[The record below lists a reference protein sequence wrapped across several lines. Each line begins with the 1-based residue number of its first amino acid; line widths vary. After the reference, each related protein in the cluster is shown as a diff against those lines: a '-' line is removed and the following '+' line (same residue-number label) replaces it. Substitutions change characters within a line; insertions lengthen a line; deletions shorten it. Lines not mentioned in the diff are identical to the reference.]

1 MVKKITKKLV
11 KSTNARTG
19 KNIKTITVKNADGE
33 PDTTATILVQNK
45 ISYTP
50 KVSVIIPV
58 YNVEKYLRE
67 CLDSVCNQTL
77 KEIEIICVDD
87 GSTDSSLDILK
98 EYAKKDNRITVIG
111 QQNLHAGV
119 ARNAGLA
126 VARGEYLSFLDSD
139 DFFETNMFE
148 KMYNKAIETSAEI
161 CTCHVRIYNMSKNTY
176 ENCSWGLHDDLI
188 PVKQPF
194 AAKDIYEKIYQFN
207 QGWVWDKIYKKS
219 FVQKNKVRFQ
229 SQRSSNDVF
238 FCFCN
243 LTLATKIIVIPDA
256 LVTHR
261 LHVKGSLENTRE
273 KSYFNIV
280 NAVTKIKGFLEAKD
294 LYKSVKVSFV
304 NFAIS
309 NIIWNYETLKE
320 PIKTFLL
327 EYINKFYKELFNSI
341 NTKQYFNQA
350 NYEKMQNILNK
361 RHMGNPADY
370 IPVVLATNKNYCL
383 PCVVTINSII
393 QNADKT
399 KKYAVFVLHSELD
412 NTDIEHLESMCT
424 DNVFVHCISVDINRL
439 VGNNFDYTTAH
450 YSKEMYYRI
459 LIADMFGIYNKV
471 IYIDCDLVLN
481 TDIANLYQTDLC
493 DNVIAAVINPVIY
506 STDYIKNT
514 LGVEPEKYFNSGVL
528 IINIKKFK
536 ELKIK
541 ERCLNLLQEIKSLRF
556 PDQDV
561 LNIACQG
568 SVLYLDI
575 RWNYQWFFKIDNI
588 QLPTY
593 CKEQYDMASS
603 NPYIIHYSSGK
614 KPWKMRNLRYAELWW
629 KYAKGTP
636 AYMFYAKQ
644 IDYKQELCDWY
655 LRLKKENLNLDN
667 PQTFNE
673 KIQWLKLYNSTPEK
687 TLLADKYLVRN
698 WVAEKIGKKYLIPIL
713 GVYDSFDEIDFD
725 KLPNQFVI
733 KCNHGCGYNIII
745 KDKSKIDLS
754 AVKIKLDKWMNE
766 NFAFRAGC
774 ELHYLNI
781 PPKIIIEKYIE
792 NKQSVGGDL
801 YDYKFWCF
809 NGRVHYIQF
818 LSERNTDGLKM
829 AFYDKN
835 WKKQDFVYSYP
846 LDTKTIER
854 PDNLD
859 EMIELAEKLSA
870 GFNHVRVDF
879 YRMDDGTIYFGEMT
893 FTSASGTCKW
903 NDESI
908 NHYFGKLIELPKL
921 AYNID
926 TGEYYKLPKTT
937 PIKNKKNKTNRIKPY
952 LLFPYYLLQ
961 NIHLKRIAYNCKK
974 INNLPDIHADAFI
987 PLGNKCRPA
996 YHLKKHGLRK
1006 YSLPFDWMMN
1016 YSLDVIIDTLKNDD
1030 LNWFADF
1037 TEKDIPNKRNHSVQ
1051 DNVSKMI
1058 SLHHFPRE
1066 VSVKE
1071 YLPIFNSIFYRRKER
1086 FCKILSESKHICFVM
1101 DRTESV
1107 AEILRFIK
1115 TLSDTYPKTQITLI
1129 NVRLDNNDT
1138 SIYKYTLNKKC
1149 VFFDV
1154 HWNDVHDTDSNFK
1167 TNPMSWIGSD
1177 KFWTKLTRKFHL
1189 NTNVLNIDNRNEL
1202 DIYTKSLEAQ
1212 INILQQK
1219 QNNLTKQINEI
1230 SVSQKNA
1237 ANEQF
1242 ATLSKQISDLE
1253 AATGTMA
1260 ENLIQQI
1267 ADIASETKNMS
1278 LLSSK
1283 EYSDVKSEVL
1293 ANRQEIVKN
1302 TNDVIKAFAT
1312 NADETKANIQSV
1324 KQDIEHTNN
1333 RISDTKKSVER
1344 NQVLYFNPWSTSVNA
1359 ERGNCDM
1366 VSAPNFEER
1375 FKKLM
1380 AGLPDESAETVV
1392 KIIRRL
1398 QMIKDTNSALDL
1410 FTDEEKAQLKKVRDL
1425 NNETLKVSD
1434 NLYAYKNY
1442 MLPINHFEPSVFVYN
1457 HGISQLNSVDTFKD
1471 KDILDVGGFIG
1482 DSVLMLAPL
1491 TTGKVHS
1498 FEATNENYNHM
1509 LKTIELNGIKN
1520 AVPVHTAVG
1529 DKPGEIE
1536 LRFNGSASSQ
1546 NDIMVKNPKYVEKC
1560 PVITIDDYVREHNLN
1575 VGLIKVDIEG
1585 AEQSFLRGAYETI
1598 RTQKPTLLISIY
1610 HNIDDFLDIKPM
1622 IESWNLGYKFKI
1634 FKPTIE
1640 SINGETLL
1648 ICEYN

>member
-19 KNIKTITVKNADGE
+19 KNIKAITVKNADGE

-67 CLDSVCNQTL
+67 CLDSVVNQTL
-77 KEIEIICVDD
+77 REIEIICVDD

-98 EYAKKDNRITVIG
+98 EYASKDNRITVIG

-139 DFFETNMFE
+139 DFFELNMFE
-148 KMYNKAIETSAEI
+148 KMYSKAIETSAEI

-280 NAVTKIKGFLEAKD
+280 NAVTKIKGFLEAKN

-514 LGVEPEKYFNSGVL
+514 LGVDPEKYFNSGVL

-655 LRLKKENLNLDN
+655 FRLKKENLNLDN

-698 WVAEKIGKKYLIPIL
+698 WVAEKIGEKYLIPIL

-733 KCNHGCGYNIII
+733 KCNHGSGWNMVVA
-745 KDKSKIDLS
+745 DKSK
-754 AVKIKLDKWMNE
+754 LDITKAKEKFDVWMTK
-766 NFAFRAGC
+766 NFAFAAGC

-781 PPKIIIEKYIE
+781 PPKIIIEEFVSNDGKA
-792 NKQSVGGDL
+792 L
-801 YDYKFWCF
+801 WDYKFWCF
-809 NGRVHYIQF
+809 GGEVKYMQF
-818 LSERNTDGLKM
+818 RDDFSSDLKM
-829 AFYDKN
+829 VFYDMD
-835 WKKQDFVYSYP
+835 WKKQPFYYDHP
-846 LDTKTIER
+846 LYDKELEK
-854 PDNLD
+854 PDNFG
-859 EMIELAEKLSA
+859 EMVALAKKLCR
-870 GFNHVRVDF
+870 GFAFVCVDL
-879 YRMDDGTIYFGEMT
+879 YRLNNGEIKFGEMT
-893 FTSASGTCKW
+893 FTRSSGIGCW
-903 NDESI
+903 NDKKYNEQL
-908 NHYFGKLIELPKL
+908 GKLIKLPKL

-926 TGEYYKLPKTT
+926 TGEYYELPKQS
-937 PIKNKKNKTNRIKPY
+937 KKMQTKQISKMRCKPY
-952 LLFPYYLLQ
+952 SLLPYYLCANLFM
-961 NIHLKRIAYNCKK
+961 RIAR
-974 INNLPDIHADAFI
+974 LPM
-987 PLGNKCRPA
+987 
-996 YHLKKHGLRK
+996 LKFQKHTRSVL
-1006 YSLPFDWMMN
+1006 YS
-1016 YSLDVIIDTLKNDD
+1016 
-1030 LNWFADF
+1030 
-1037 TEKDIPNKRNHSVQ
+1037 HS
-1051 DNVSKMI
+1051 
-1058 SLHHFPRE
+1058 HRG
-1066 VSVKE
+1066 
-1071 YLPIFNSIFYRRKER
+1071 
-1086 FCKILSESKHICFVM
+1086 
-1101 DRTESV
+1101 
-1107 AEILRFIK
+1107 K
-1115 TLSDTYPKTQITLI
+1115 TDM
-1129 NVRLDNNDT
+1129 
-1138 SIYKYTLNKKC
+1138 LNKKFNK
-1149 VFFDV
+1149 VMQSV
-1154 HWNDVHDTDSNFK
+1154 NSVKNDI
-1167 TNPMSWIGSD
+1167 TN
-1177 KFWTKLTRKFHL
+1177 
-1189 NTNVLNIDNRNEL
+1189 
-1202 DIYTKSLEAQ
+1202 Q
-1212 INILQQK
+1212 ILQIKNQ

-1237 ANEQF
+1237 INAHI
-1242 ATLSKQISDLE
+1242 ATLLQQIAKLKSETDVLSENIVEQISNT
-1253 AATGTMA
+1253 ANNI
-1260 ENLIQQI
+1260 ENTIQTTTKDTNQQLLYLFSNLSQQT

-1283 EYSDVKSEVL
+1283 AYSDVKSEVL

-1302 TNDVIKAFAT
+1302 TKDVIKALAS

-1324 KQDIEHTNN
+1324 RQDIEHTNN

-1482 DSVLMLAPL
+1482 DSLLMLAPL

-1634 FKPTIE
+1634 FKPIIE